1 MPISKQ
7 GWETHIVRIRQ
18 EKREGQRAPRTISA
32 YQVFHNGKAIEGR
45 SGNFVERQGPGD
57 NSYAGK
63 REHRRIAAGRYQLS
77 THSGEKDKK
86 RNIVKYKTIGYAK
99 ASGISELPRPA
110 IRFLS
115 TEPREGVLIHP
126 GTGYIW
132 STGCFNPGEI

>member
-99 ASGISELPRPA
+99 ASGISDCLGRPFVFLVRNRA
-110 IRFLS
+110 RAFLFIR
-115 TEPREGVLIHP
+115 EPDTFGVLDVLIR
-126 GTGYIW
+126 
-132 STGCFNPGEI
+132 GEI